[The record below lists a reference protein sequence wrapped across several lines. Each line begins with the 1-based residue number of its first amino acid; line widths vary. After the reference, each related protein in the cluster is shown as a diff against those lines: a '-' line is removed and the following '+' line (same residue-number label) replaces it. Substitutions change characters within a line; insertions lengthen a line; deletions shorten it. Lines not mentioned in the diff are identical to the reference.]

1 MTKVALALFATVV
14 WTAHVVADEPLT
26 GATLGSRTPN
36 IADKHP
42 DLHQILTGGTFDS
55 MPFEQKIMF
64 LHEPYFRDL
73 AEFGLDAG
81 AVDAERQF
89 IAEMARKLADAAET
103 LARVV
108 FQNYDAFENTII
120 EMNAA
125 MFVANDR
132 TIAFSDR
139 VASAEEAIRERHQV
153 MDVQQRMLDMHLQTT
168 EWAQSARA
176 RLDDAPSIE
185 ALALSEDE
193 AQIQERFSF
202 HRRTTVQTSERLAR
216 SVVRRLVGYGG
227 GLSVFA
233 PEDRLVLQS
242 INDLDS
248 ETIERQAVDPILRQL
263 CALPAKNLRDRARL
277 MNEVFQAG
285 QVALDAATTALLD
298 RLTPDGSKRFEALV
312 QSDTEHGSSMEF
324 DWESI
329 AIDLPQIVDGIL
341 KNTCNNF
348 DLLVGIEE
356 VLAKGEVAS
365 P

>member
-1 MTKVALALFATVV
+1 MTKVALALCATVV
-14 WTAHVVADEPLT
+14 WTAHLDADEPLT
-26 GATLGSRTPN
+26 GPTLGTRTPN

-55 MPFEQKIMF
+55 MSFEQRIMF

-73 AEFGLDAG
+73 AEYGLDAG

-103 LARVV
+103 SAPV
-108 FQNYDAFENTII
+108 FQDDDAFEKKII
-120 EMNAA
+120 EMHAA

-153 MDVQQRMLDMHLQTT
+153 MDVQQRMLDMHLRTT

-176 RLDDAPSIE
+176 RLDDAPSNE
-185 ALALSEDE
+185 ALAMSEDE
-193 AQIQERFSF
+193 AHIQERFSF
-202 HRRTTVQTSERLAR
+202 HGRTTVQTSERLAR

-242 INDLDS
+242 IDDLDP

-263 CALPAKNLRDRARL
+263 CALPAKDLRDRARL
-277 MNEVFQAG
+277 MNEASQAG
-285 QVALDAATTALLD
+285 QVALDAATTVLLD
-298 RLTPDGSKRFEALV
+298 RLTADGSKRFEALV
-312 QSDTEHGSSMEF
+312 QSHTEHGSSMEF
-324 DWESI
+324 DWEGI

>member
-42 DLHQILTGGTFDS
+42 DLHQILTGGDFDS
-55 MPFEQKIMF
+55 MSFEQKIMF
-64 LHEPYFRDL
+64 LHEPYFRNL
-73 AEFGLDAG
+73 AEYGLDAG
-81 AVDAERQF
+81 EVDAERQF

-103 LARVV
+103 SARV
-108 FQNYDAFENTII
+108 FQNYDAFEKTII
-120 EMNAA
+120 EMHAA

-132 TIAFSDR
+132 TVALSDLG
-139 VASAEEAIRERHQV
+139 SAQEAIRERRQV

-242 INDLDS
+242 IDDLDS

-263 CALPAKNLRDRARL
+263 CALPAENLRDRARL

-312 QSDTEHGSSMEF
+312 QSHTEHGSSMEF
-324 DWESI
+324 DWEGI
-329 AIDLPQIVDGIL
+329 AIDLPQVVDGML
-341 KNTCNNF
+341 KNACNNF